1 MQINVHKSVC
11 EINTNQWDEL
21 INHSSTASFFQT
33 KECYDFYAS
42 LSFMQAFVFG
52 VSENDKLVGV
62 LCGYVIADGNF
73 VKRYFSRRAIV
84 PGGVLIDANIS
95 DKALQ
100 TLLDYAK
107 NELSHKAIYIEIRNY
122 NDYSAFRPVFEKVGF
137 AYQPHLNFHV
147 PTPYVETALKQ
158 LSSSKRRQIKL
169 SFKAGATIGLAD
181 TSEDIKQFYDLLEEL
196 YRNKVRTPFFPNE
209 FFYKLAA
216 LRSGRIFVVKFK
228 EKVIGGIA
236 CVLFDKNTVYE
247 WFVCGDDGLEK
258 NLYPSVLATWA
269 GIEYAATNGFERFD
283 FMGAGKPEENYGVRD
298 FKSKFG
304 GELVEHGRFLYICKP
319 LLYTLGKFIVQKLKR
334 AK

>member
-122 NDYSAFRPVFEKVGF
+122 NDYS
-137 AYQPHLNFHV
+137 
-147 PTPYVETALKQ
+147 
-158 LSSSKRRQIKL
+158 
-169 SFKAGATIGLAD
+169 
-181 TSEDIKQFYDLLEEL
+181 
-196 YRNKVRTPFFPNE
+196 
-209 FFYKLAA
+209 
-216 LRSGRIFVVKFK
+216 
-228 EKVIGGIA
+228 
-236 CVLFDKNTVYE
+236 
-247 WFVCGDDGLEK
+247 
-258 NLYPSVLATWA
+258 
-269 GIEYAATNGFERFD
+269 
-283 FMGAGKPEENYGVRD
+283 
-298 FKSKFG
+298 
-304 GELVEHGRFLYICKP
+304 
-319 LLYTLGKFIVQKLKR
+319 
-334 AK
+334 